1 MKHRSVLHSHEEK
14 DFIDMII
21 WDDDK
26 NQKLQTERNISFEQI
41 SEIILRKEYLDI
53 LDNPSRANQQIFV
66 VKLNDYIY
74 SVPFIID
81 SKSNIILKT
90 AFPSRKLNKTYM
102 G

>member
-1 MKHRSVLHSHEEK
+1 MG
-14 DFIDMII
+14 IIGMII
-21 WDDDK
+21 RDDEK
-26 NQKLQTERNISFEQI
+26 NKRLQIERDISFNQI

-53 LDNPSRANQQIFV
+53 LDNPSRLNQQIFV

-81 SKSNIILKT
+81 DQANIVLKT
-90 AFPSRKLNKTYM
+90 AYPSRKLNKKYT